1 MSASRS
7 RVTWT
12 GASTP
17 RVPDAPRDSG
27 WHLLSIRE
35 VAAACQL
42 SEKAVRRAID
52 DGELPAVK
60 LRSRL
65 RVTPEDFKAWIAA
78 SRRGGARRTPPPRRR
93 APRRAPVGTFRSL
106 VQSELEL

>member
-1 MSASRS
+1 MS
-7 RVTWT
+7 RVTCT
-12 GASTP
+12 GAP
-17 RVPDAPRDSG
+17 AQRAADAQSAPG

-35 VAAACQL
+35 VAVACQL

-52 DGELPAVK
+52 DGELPALK

-65 RVTPEDFKAWIAA
+65 RVMPEDFQSWIAA

-93 APRRAPVGTFRSL
+93 APRPAPAGTFRSL
-106 VQSELEL
+106 MQSELEL